1 MSSGWFNPFEPA
13 RTTVLL
19 RGPTQLSH
27 GSRITLE
34 WSRKSSKYIRKE
46 VIATKQSSCH
56 STAAILRIVV
66 VVGLTKK
73 L

>member
-1 MSSGWFNPFEPA
+1 MSSGWFISSIP
-13 RTTVLL
+13 TVCK
-19 RGPTQLSH
+19 RSHKMTQLSH